1 MKLTIEEMAA
11 LPADAV
17 RAFLPEW
24 IVGHVEATPE
34 IRTRLLSQLRERV
47 SAGTDAEMAA
57 MLAAFLAAGSAYTFY
72 RASPFARDV
81 TRIMMGQLVAPV
93 ELEGRAH
100 LDRFLT
106 TGPQRRLIVCNHLSY
121 TDTQVTDCALV
132 HLGYGALA
140 ERLVAIAGPKV
151 YTEPW
156 RRMAAIALN
165 TRKTAQSSAV
175 ATEQDT
181 LSARELATVAFDT
194 IADCARLMDEG
205 WVILLYPEGT
215 RSRTGRLQP
224 FLRAAA
230 RYTTLPGT
238 QILPLAQ
245 TGTERIYPIDD
256 TRMHSH
262 AVRLAFAEP
271 FTGADHP
278 GKTGSLVEAHRRL
291 AGALPEGYRPGAEAA
306 ALG

>member
-1 MKLTIEEMAA
+1 MKLTMDEMAA
-11 LPADAV
+11 LPGDAV
-17 RAFLPEW
+17 RGFLPDW
-24 IVGHVEATPE
+24 IVAHVACTPE
-34 IRTRLLSQLRERV
+34 QKAALLPRLRARV
-47 SAGTDAEMAA
+47 DTASTEEMAA
-57 MLAAFLAAGSAYTFY
+57 MKAAFIAAGTEYRLY
-72 RASPFARDV
+72 RASRFASDV
-81 TRIMMGQLVAPV
+81 TRIMMNALVTPV
-93 ELEGRAH
+93 ELVGRAN

-106 TGPQRRLIVCNHLSY
+106 TGPRRRLVVCNHLSY
-121 TDTQVTDCALV
+121 TDTQVTDSALV
-132 HLGYGALA
+132 QLGYGDLA
-140 ERLVAIAGPKV
+140 GRLVAIAGPKV
-151 YTEPW
+151 YTDPW

-215 RSRTGRLQP
+215 RSRSGRLQP

-230 RYTTLPGT
+230 RYTALPDT
-238 QILPLAQ
+238 QILSFAQ
-245 TGTERIYPIDD
+245 TGSEFIYPIDD
-256 TRMHSH
+256 TYMHDH

-271 FTGADHP
+271 FEGAAYP
-278 GKTGSLVEAHRRL
+278 GKTTSLAEAHRRL
-291 AGALPEGYRPGAEAA
+291 AGALPDAYRPEVGAA